1 MLFTR
6 KRFRMYVYFVKWL
19 SCRGRHVGIK
29 GEEFFALHVE
39 GELYGKK
46 SEKPGFYERS
56 FCLFFFIIIGFSFVF
71 VKVILTRDNFQGSF

>member
-29 GEEFFALHVE
+29 GEEFSALHVE

-46 SEKPGFYERS
+46 SEKPGFY
-56 FCLFFFIIIGFSFVF
+56 
-71 VKVILTRDNFQGSF
+71 